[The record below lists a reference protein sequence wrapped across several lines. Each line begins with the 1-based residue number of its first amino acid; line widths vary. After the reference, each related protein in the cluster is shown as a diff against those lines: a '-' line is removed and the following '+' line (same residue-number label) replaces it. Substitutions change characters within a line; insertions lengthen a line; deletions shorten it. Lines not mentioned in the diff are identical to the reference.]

1 MTIDRAAER
10 RGRAALRAGLVALA
24 VTGLGAAVAAAGA
37 EPGGAL
43 AAAGAAPESPFAL
56 PIARV
61 TPSPSQPSRAPIPQ
75 GWTVES
81 VAMSPSA
88 AEAALLLGHGTN
100 DTTVA
105 TWRAGDA
112 AANPA
117 EVRWPSGFVARG
129 AAADG
134 APITAL
140 AWHPTERVIYVA
152 GTLAGR
158 AAIVALTE
166 EGDHWNA
173 VRLGE
178 GPDALRS
185 LVVGPRP
192 YVTGWDPETREH
204 RLFFGATPRGGG
216 TQVRSLTE
224 RGRKPYTAIAA
235 VLPRPPGG
243 DEAEA
248 PSAIRAAWAEPEAFH
263 PAGHRLIWRD
273 AEGCHHAAVYD
284 RQSWA
289 RSQPLPAAVP
299 CGGVVRVPPN
309 GDGVLRWSSGAP
321 GVALYQDEG
330 KSITTLAPEVTFTTP
345 PAMTPDG
352 RGLIGAV
359 TGARGGGAAHIAFV
373 PVTVPLG
380 DVADAWMFARGADDR
395 ARLARDGGVF
405 RPLAMDQLYSLYDT
419 ERYEC
424 GGLDTAAPARPYLVT
439 TDVFWEVFS
448 AAYEGLFIVEERSRA
463 IPAFW
468 RLVDEGAKASAA
480 SGDAAAP
487 RWRKVFGALAAVR
500 KGDRSNAE
508 AVRILEAR
516 GRAKSPVLGVEV
528 DYADLEARGHYAAT
542 PDRQRYF
549 AAFRYLATLPLEAAD
564 LAFLGT
570 LPASVRDAAAAWAA
584 PYQELKAPSRVPSAW
599 GGASAAPGYARHAPG
614 EPSLFPLGWGRDSEV
629 LWRTV
634 FHRDWPEAEQIVSDA
649 GPRALPS
656 GLDVAAALGSGFART
671 LLDESGVTAA
681 HPRLGPTLD
690 QLAGDLQRLGPAAA
704 AVTAA
709 GSPPASD
716 LYDEWLAALAIQWS
730 SGVPGPA
737 AASGEKA
744 ERLWQTKRLQTGLAS
759 WATLRHATV
768 LVNERSVAECGEGGF
783 EPIVM
788 DPPRGYV
795 EPDPATFEAIARLF
809 ESAAALVAR
818 DPALA
823 GAKSPIAREFG
834 DAPDPDPAAAKDV
847 VIGLGRRL
855 ANSAAKARLFA
866 DMARK
871 EVRGED
877 LTPAD
882 YQEIFDVGRVA
893 EHHVLVYKSLARD
906 DLALSNPEPMP
917 RVADVAD
924 GRAAGGGILHVGV
937 GYPLEWDQVV
947 PFYGRR
953 QVVKGPVYGYY
964 EVERPAPLDDATWR
978 KEVGK
983 LPRPAWVEPYVG
995 GPPCDC
1001 APAPAL

>member
-1 MTIDRAAER
+1 MTIDRTAKR
-10 RGRAALRAGLVALA
+10 RPSGRACAGLVASAAVVACVLLA
-24 VTGLGAAVAAAGA
+24 AMTARAQDGAAA
-37 EPGGAL
+37 P
-43 AAAGAAPESPFAL
+43 AAPDNPFAL

-61 TPSPSQPSRAPIPQ
+61 APSPATPSRAPIPQ
-75 GWTVES
+75 GWSVEA
-81 VAMSPSA
+81 VAVSPIA
-88 AEAALLLGHGTN
+88 AEAALLLGHGTS

-105 TWRAGDA
+105 TWHPGDA

-117 EVRWPSGFVARG
+117 EVRWPSGFNARG
-129 AAADG
+129 SAADG
-134 APITAL
+134 DPIAPL
-140 AWHPTERVIYVA
+140 AWHPSQRVLYVA
-152 GTLAGR
+152 GALAGR
-158 AAIVALTE
+158 AVILALTE
-166 EGDHWNA
+166 DGDHWTA
-173 VRLGE
+173 QRLGE
-178 GPDALRS
+178 GPDPLRS

-192 YVTGWDPETREH
+192 YVTGWEPETREY
-204 RLFFGATPRGGG
+204 RLFFGATKRGGG
-216 TQVRSLTE
+216 SQIRSLTE
-224 RGRKPYTAIAA
+224 HGKKPYTAIASS
-235 VLPRPPGG
+235 LPKPAAGY
-243 DEAEA
+243 EAEA
-248 PSAIRAAWAEPEAFH
+248 PSAITAPWAEPEAFH
-263 PAGHRLIWRD
+263 PAGHRMIWRD
-273 AEGCHHAAVYD
+273 AKGCHASAVYD

-289 RSQPLPAAVP
+289 KSQPLAAAVP

-309 GDGVLRWSSGAP
+309 GDGLLRWQGGAP
-321 GVALYQDEG
+321 GVRLYQDDG
-330 KSITTLAPEVTFTTP
+330 KAATILAADVLFTTAP
-345 PAMTPDG
+345 GMTPDG

-359 TGARGGGAAHIAFV
+359 AGPDGGASEVAFV
-373 PVTVPLG
+373 PVEVPLG
-380 DVADAWMFARGADDR
+380 DVAGVWMFARGADDR
-395 ARLARDGGVF
+395 ARLARDGGVL

-468 RLVDEGAKASAA
+468 KLVDEGGKAAAA
-480 SGDAAAP
+480 SKDAAAP
-487 RWRKVFGALAAVR
+487 RWKKVFGALAAVR

-508 AVRILEAR
+508 ASRILEAR
-516 GRAKSPVLGVEV
+516 GRAKSPVLGVEL
-528 DYADLEARGHYAAT
+528 DYAEFKARGHYAAT

-549 AAFRYLATLPLEAAD
+549 AAFRYLATLPLEGAD
-564 LAFLGT
+564 LAFLGG
-570 LPASVRDAAAAWAA
+570 LPANVRDAAAAWAA

-599 GGASAAPGYARHAPG
+599 GAAAAAPSYARHAPG
-614 EPSLFPLGWGRDSEV
+614 EPSLFPLGWGRDSEA

-634 FHRDWPEAEQIVSDA
+634 FHRDWPEAEQIVSEK

-656 GLDVAAALGSGFART
+656 GLDVAAALGGGFART

-681 HPRLGPTLD
+681 YPRLGPTLD
-690 QLAGDLQRLGPAAA
+690 QLAGDLKRLGPAAA
-704 AVTAA
+704 TVAAA
-709 GSPPASD
+709 GSAPSSD

-795 EPDPATFEAIARLF
+795 EPDPATFDAIARLF
-809 ESAAALVAR
+809 DSAAALVAR

-823 GAKSPIAREFG
+823 SAKSPIARDFG
-834 DAPDPDPAAAKDV
+834 DAPELDPEAAKDV
-847 VIGLGRRL
+847 VIGLGKRL
-855 ANSAAKARLFA
+855 ATSAAKARLFA

-877 LTPAD
+877 LTPGD

-937 GYPLEWDQVV
+937 GYPLEWDQLV

-964 EVERPAPLDDATWR
+964 EVERSAPLDDATWR

-983 LPRPAWVEPYVG
+983 LPRPAWVEPFVG